1 MKKVLVRKNFG
12 QTLIELLMALGAG
25 VLIVV
30 AIVGG
35 VVMEGKNSQFAK
47 NQNLATRYA
56 QEGIELIRSQ
66 RDKLNWSAFYANYSG
81 KPQCIDNG
89 GNFTLMS
96 GNCTPNVGNNFFT
109 RSATF
114 TDSAQTGINLSIT
127 VTVSWQD
134 SSGTHRSSQTTVLTS
149 WG

>member
-1 MKKVLVRKNFG
+1 MKKVLVHKNFG

-35 VVMEGKNSQFAK
+35 LVMAGKNSQFAK

-56 QEGIELIRSQ
+56 QGGIELIRSQ
-66 RDKLNWSAFYANYSG
+66 RDKLGWATFYADYNG
-81 KPQCIDNG
+81 QPQCITSDG
-89 GNFTLMS
+89 TFSALSDGCPKIATI
-96 GNCTPNVGNNFFT
+96 FT

-114 TDSAQTGINLSIT
+114 VDDGTGLNMTVT
-127 VTVSWQD
+127 VTVSWPD
-134 SSGTHRSSQTTVLTS
+134 SSGTHESSQTTVLTS
-149 WG
+149 WE

>member
-1 MKKVLVRKNFG
+1 MRKALVRNNLG

-25 VLIVV
+25 VLIVL

-35 VVMEGKNSQFAK
+35 LIMAGKNSQFAK

-66 RDKLNWSAFYANYSG
+66 RDKLGWSTFYADYNG
-81 KPQCIDNG
+81 QPQCIATDG
-89 GNFTLMS
+89 VFSALSDG
-96 GNCTPNVGNNFFT
+96 CPKIVGLFI

-114 TDSAQTGINLSIT
+114 VDNGSGLSLTIA
-127 VTVSWQD
+127 VTVSWPD
-134 SSGTHRSSQTTVLTS
+134 SSGTHESSQTTVLTS
-149 WG
+149 WE

>member
-1 MKKVLVRKNFG
+1 MKKVPVHNRFG
-12 QTLIELLMALGAG
+12 QSLIELLMALGAG
-25 VLIVV
+25 VLIMV
-30 AIVGG
+30 AIVAG
-35 VVMEGKNSQFAK
+35 VVMAGKNSQFAK

-56 QEGIELIRSQ
+56 QEGIELARSQ
-66 RDKLNWSAFYANYSG
+66 RDKLGWSPFYANYSA

-114 TDSAQTGINLSIT
+114 TDSGGTGISLSLT

-134 SSGTHRSSQTTVLTS
+134 SSGTHESSQTTVLTN
-149 WG
+149 WE

>member
-1 MKKVLVRKNFG
+1 
-12 QTLIELLMALGAG
+12 MALGAG

-35 VVMEGKNSQFAK
+35 LVMAGKNSQFAK

-56 QEGIELIRSQ
+56 QEGVELIRSQ
-66 RDKLNWSAFYANYSG
+66 RDKLGWVAFHANFTQ
-81 KPQCIDNG
+81 PQCISASGTFSALSG
-89 GNFTLMS
+89 GCPKIASL
-96 GNCTPNVGNNFFT
+96 FT

-114 TDSAQTGINLSIT
+114 VDDGTGLNMTVS

-134 SSGTHRSSQTTVLTS
+134 SSGTHESSQTTVLTS
-149 WG
+149 WE